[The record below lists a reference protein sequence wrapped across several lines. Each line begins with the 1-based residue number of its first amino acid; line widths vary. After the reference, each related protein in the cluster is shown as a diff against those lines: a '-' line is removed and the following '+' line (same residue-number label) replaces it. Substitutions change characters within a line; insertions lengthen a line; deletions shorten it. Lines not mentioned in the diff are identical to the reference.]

1 MQDKTIK
8 RLEKEL
14 EEKEEERILQTEELK
29 EMMAK
34 QKDDMENEIGNVQQK
49 LSDINHYQKEK
60 EERYEEIKTLKK
72 KCEDEKKLRLEQVNE
87 KERDRIKE
95 TEQLRKEMLQ
105 SIKKTKAN
113 LLALNDEQLQTT
125 TRLTILQNH

>member
-1 MQDKTIK
+1 MSSSAAQNVAQKAANETSRKIQDM
-8 RLEKEL
+8 LF
-14 EEKEEERILQTEELK
+14 LQ

-60 EERYEEIKTLKK
+60 EERYEEIKFLKK

-113 LLALNDEQLQTT
+113 LLALNDE
-125 TRLTILQNH
+125 

>member
-1 MQDKTIK
+1 
-8 RLEKEL
+8 
-14 EEKEEERILQTEELK
+14 
-29 EMMAK
+29 MMAK
-34 QKDDMENEIGNVQQK
+34 QKDDAESEIGNVKQQ

-60 EERYEEIKTLKK
+60 EERYEEIKFLKK

>member
-34 QKDDMENEIGNVQQK
+34 QKDDMENEIGNVQ
-49 LSDINHYQKEK
+49 
-60 EERYEEIKTLKK
+60 
-72 KCEDEKKLRLEQVNE
+72 
-87 KERDRIKE
+87 
-95 TEQLRKEMLQ
+95 
-105 SIKKTKAN
+105 
-113 LLALNDEQLQTT
+113 
-125 TRLTILQNH
+125 